1 MDKEKVV
8 WKVCGLFFCT
18 SVVLLFAVV
27 MLWQKN
33 GLLQEQN
40 CTLQKTL
47 EVNIETAKKKAER
60 DKKEL
65 ERLSRELAVMAEAD
79 PAWSDSPLPSVIAMQ
94 LRRLIKE
101 HNSTIGSFGDTR
113 DSL

>member
-1 MDKEKVV
+1 M
-8 WKVCGLFFCT
+8 WKACGLFFCV
-18 SVVLLFAVV
+18 SIVLLYAVL

-33 GLLQEQN
+33 GILREQN
-40 CTLQKTL
+40 CTLQRTL
-47 EVNIETAKKKAER
+47 EVNIETAKKKSER
-60 DKKEL
+60 NRKEL

-79 PAWSDSPLPSVIAMQ
+79 PAWSNSPLPATIAMQ

-101 HNSTIGSFGDTR
+101 HNSAIGASRDTG

>member
-1 MDKEKVV
+1 MI
-8 WKVCGLFFCT
+8 WKLCGLFFCI
-18 SVVLLFAVV
+18 SVVLLCVV
-27 MLWQKN
+27 LMLWQKN
-33 GLLQEQN
+33 GQLKEQN

-60 DKKEL
+60 NRKEL

-79 PAWSDSPLPSVIAMQ
+79 PAWSDSPLPTTIAMQ

-101 HNSTIGSFGDTR
+101 HNSTIGASRDTG